1 MITVS
6 LERLDSSVVS
16 HKPFWSTQEFREG
29 GAVAPALCA
38 ESSGSALPQPSGTCA
53 LRASKMDDHRAGSIA
68 ASLSNRSATV
78 KSGEVVYACLRQ
90 PVLGATGF
98 IGSAIVQELS
108 HAGMTRSDAGA
119 KSLIDACADAS
130 SDLEATPSWR
140 GRLAALSLRKSRGHG
155 RRAAALSAGT
165 SPALSLL
172 IHLEARGRRSQDLG
186 GGADC
191 T

>member
-1 MITVS
+1 MM
-6 LERLDSSVVS
+6 EPRLDSSVVS

-78 KSGEVVYACLRQ
+78 KSGEVVYACLRR

-119 KSLIDACADAS
+119 KSLS
-130 SDLEATPSWR
+130 STLAQMHRVILKRRPAGAE
-140 GRLAALSLRKSRGHG
+140 RLAALSLRKSRGHG

-165 SPALSLL
+165 SPALSPL
-172 IHLEARGRRSQDLG
+172 IHAEARGRRSQDPG